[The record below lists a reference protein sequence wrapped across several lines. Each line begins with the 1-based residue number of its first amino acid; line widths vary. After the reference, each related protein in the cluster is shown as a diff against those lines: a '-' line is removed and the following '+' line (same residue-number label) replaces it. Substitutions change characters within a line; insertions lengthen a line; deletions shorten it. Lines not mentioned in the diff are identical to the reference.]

1 VKKTGDAPWMGT
13 TILKTNCQPLISVG
27 NTQVSVKVYS
37 PVAGATIK
45 LKLENAANGA
55 VYVEADKASAIG
67 WQVLTYDF
75 GVPANVAAG
84 AFTAAGLYDTATI
97 FFDFG
102 RGNGGWIGELP
113 SDETFY
119 WDDLTFSS
127 SRTAAVPAAVAQV
140 LVNGESGDASGY
152 SLTAF
157 GDGSQSAT
165 SEAQGT
171 APWGGSVNSGTVFR
185 FTKTTDSYFW
195 AGATF
200 LSARCRPL
208 ISSGNTTVTMNVYSP
223 VAGAVIK
230 LKLEHGPWSVEDDQ
244 TAVLGWQR
252 MTFDL
257 NKPGFNDAIVYDTAS
272 LFFDFGRGLGYPDAP
287 LGPLAT
293 SETFYFDDVAFSG
306 ATTADVLPIA
316 PSTTPWALPF
326 RPEPCTAMIERQLSS
341 IKLRPMAD
349 TYASP
354 PSAISPRQVRARS
367 RG

>member
-1 VKKTGDAPWMGT
+1 MRETTDLAVEAKGISKSFGGVLALDNVNLELRKGEVHALLGENGAGKTTLSNILAGLYRADSGTVLVDGVDCVFHSPAQAIDAGIGMVHQHFRLVDRFTVAENVVLGDRT
-13 TILKTNCQPLISVG
+13 QPLRLRRDHIEDAVAEIAERYGLPLDPGAYVGDLSVG
-27 NTQVSVKVYS
+27 QRQRVEIVKTLYQ
-37 PVAGATIK
+37 GAQI
-45 LKLENAANGA
+45 LLALAA
-55 VYVEADKASAIG
+55 
-67 WQVLTYDF
+67 VLLS
-75 GVPANVAAG
+75 VAAG

-195 AGATF
+195 AG
-200 LSARCRPL
+200 
-208 ISSGNTTVTMNVYSP
+208 
-223 VAGAVIK
+223 VAGLAAIGAAGSMGAV
-230 LKLEHGPWSVEDDQ
+230 
-244 TAVLGWQR
+244 
-252 MTFDL
+252 
-257 NKPGFNDAIVYDTAS
+257 AS
-272 LFFDFGRGLGYPDAP
+272 L
-287 LGPLAT
+287 
-293 SETFYFDDVAFSG
+293 
-306 ATTADVLPIA
+306 
-316 PSTTPWALPF
+316 PS
-326 RPEPCTAMIERQLSS
+326 
-341 IKLRPMAD
+341 
-349 TYASP
+349 
-354 PSAISPRQVRARS
+354 
-367 RG
+367 